1 MSTRFLVHR
10 WNSALAVIAL
20 VLSGAAHAGAPAS
33 PAESSWCAPR
43 CDQLVIDWNQT
54 AHQVFAAEN
63 GHADPLGASRTM
75 AMMHLAMHDAVNAVQ
90 PRYAAY
96 ALRERAA
103 GADAA
108 VAAVTAAHD
117 VLLALPSQASRS
129 AEGAIAERSAG
140 SRQGRCSR
148 IRQIAR
154 CTRRTGNP
162 RAARRRRQQRQRVLH
177 AGNPRRRISL
187 HAGLRVHRPAAL
199 AQRCSRS
206 RCAIPRSS
214 AWPRHRRSIA
224 PPTPAPSRK

>member
-20 VLSGAAHAGAPAS
+20 VVSGAAHAGAPAS

-43 CDQLVIDWNQT
+43 CDQLVIDWNHT
-54 AHQVFAAEN
+54 CASGLRRRERPRRSAGRVAHDGDDASGDARRRQCSAATLRSLCPARTRGRCRRRGGGGN
-63 GHADPLGASRTM
+63 RGTRRVAGAS
-75 AMMHLAMHDAVNAVQ
+75 
-90 PRYAAY
+90 
-96 ALRERAA
+96 
-103 GADAA
+103 
-108 VAAVTAAHD
+108 
-117 VLLALPSQASRS
+117 SQASRS
-129 AEGAIAERSAG
+129 AEGAMAERSAG

-162 RAARRRRQQRQRVLH
+162 RAARRRRQQRQTS
-177 AGNPRRRISL
+177 PTRREP
-187 HAGLRVHRPAAL
+187 APANTATRPASSSSPCPTGAT
-199 AQRCSRS
+199 CSRS
-206 RCAIPRSS
+206 ACAIPRSS